1 MFCKFCAGGRRRNNI
16 WRCKSD
22 NFLECLRM
30 LATSQVVSQTKQ
42 NDMSRYIDDYMKNQE
57 VK

>member
-1 MFCKFCAGGRRRNNI
+1 MFCGFCAGRRRQNNI
-16 WRCKSD
+16 WRCKSG